1 MLNNI
6 LTHFSKIF
14 SNISFSPLP
23 LWERS
28 LKERVRGEIILL
40 DITCLMVQSCSD
52 TLDDEKYA
60 TIGGGFPKLVDVPD
74 RPQAMSAKEID
85 HKKHQL
91 DADRLEAEKLA
102 EQNYK
107 MATK

>member
-1 MLNNI
+1 MLNKI
-6 LTHFSKIF
+6 LTYFTKI
-14 SNISFSPLP
+14 LP
-23 LWERS
+23 
-28 LKERVRGEIILL
+28 ITLL
-40 DITCLMVQSCSD
+40 GFVLQSCSD

-60 TIGGGFPKLVDVPD
+60 TIEGGFPKLVDVPD
-74 RPQAMSAKEID
+74 RPKTMSSRDID
-85 HKKHQL
+85 QKKHQL